1 LTICSINAQ
10 KQFLGVEPL
19 RFSLRF
25 ADRRSFRTVSSFQLA
40 ELELKKAAKMPA
52 LQNPDK
58 LLPIFS
64 QLLWAAAR
72 RLAGFVARSLPYHSG
87 YAPRSRLA
95 IKPASQQHMS
105 SYLWEGTLS
114 LLSLAGLAKDV
125 PDID

>member
-1 LTICSINAQ
+1 
-10 KQFLGVEPL
+10 GVEPL

-72 RLAGFVARSLPYHSG
+72 RLAGFVARSLHTTAG
-87 YAPRSRLA
+87 MRLA
-95 IKPASQQHMS
+95 RALQSSLRASSICHHI
-105 SYLWEGTLS
+105 YGK
-114 LLSLAGLAKDV
+114 GH
-125 PDID
+125 